1 MRNQLTYAEIT
12 NIGGRKVNEDSIGVF
27 NTASRTGF
35 ILCDGLGGHGMGD
48 IASKMAVE
56 IFFEEM
62 SNDKKSKRVIID
74 TFEKAQETILKEQEN
89 RNASSKIKTTAVVA
103 VADEHHAHI
112 GHIGDSRLYIFR
124 NNKISKRTLDHSIP
138 QMLALSKEIKDEEI
152 RNHPDRNMLLRVIG
166 TEWQEAQYEI
176 MKSIPLR
183 KIQAMLLCSD
193 GFWELIDEE
202 AMCQCLK
209 DANNVEDWLETMIKI
224 VEINGTGRD
233 MDNFSAIAI
242 WNERK

>member
-1 MRNQLTYAEIT
+1 M
-12 NIGGRKVNEDSIGVF
+12 
-27 NTASRTGF
+27 
-35 ILCDGLGGHGMGD
+35 CDGLGGHGMGD
-48 IASKMAVE
+48 IASQMAVE

-62 SNDKKSKRVIID
+62 SSDKKSKRVIID

-89 RNASSKIKTTAVVA
+89 RNASNKIKTTAVVA
-103 VADEHHAHI
+103 VVDEHHAHI

-166 TEWQEAQYEI
+166 TEWQEAQYEM

>member
-12 NIGGRKVNEDSIGVF
+12 NIGGRKVNEDSIGVI

-48 IASKMAVE
+48 IASQMAVE

-62 SNDKKSKRVIID
+62 SSDKKSKRVIID

-89 RNASSKIKTTAVVA
+89 RNASNKIKTTAVVA
-103 VADEHHAHI
+103 VVDEHHAHI

-166 TEWQEAQYEI
+166 TEWQEAQYEM